1 MLNGSS
7 GKLLNGNSNKVSS
20 HFNFVVFLFS
30 VAFSGQF
37 ALFPWL
43 QIMGVWLNSSFKG
56 LKSWINT

>member
-7 GKLLNGNSNKVSS
+7 GKLLNVNSNKVSS
-20 HFNFVVFLFS
+20 HFNVVVFLFS

-43 QIMGVWLNSSFKG
+43 QIGG
-56 LKSWINT
+56 LAQLIL